1 MNIFILG
8 SDGQLGMSFK
18 KISSEFS
25 HNISFKNKKQVDIT
39 NPKFSIFKEAD
50 FIINCAAYTNV
61 DGAELDKKSAFEIN
75 SFSLQKL
82 SEISNKFQAPLIHY
96 STDYLFNETNEDPIS
111 EICIPDPQSVY
122 AKSKLSGEEVLS
134 KHCDNYLIIRTS
146 WVYSEYGKNFLKTI
160 TEKGLEGDKLKVIN
174 DQIGSPTYAPDISR
188 VTLSLLNKK
197 KKESFGKNLYH
208 FSGDTHISWYQFALK
223 IKEEIEKNGIPFSL
237 ISPIKT
243 QDYASKIV
251 APRPSYSVLDSRK
264 IMSNYSVRSSDFR
277 NGIKN
282 SINCLLSNN
291 NLCNLIK

>member
-1 MNIFILG
+1 MNILILG

-18 KISSEFS
+18 KISSDFS
-25 HNISFKNKKQVDIT
+25 LNISFKNKKQVDIT

-61 DGAELDKKSAFEIN
+61 DGAELDKKTAFEIN
-75 SFSLQKL
+75 SSSLQKL
-82 SEISNKFQAPLIHY
+82 SEISNKFHAPLIHY

-111 EICIPDPQSVY
+111 ETSIPNPQSVY
-122 AKSKLSGEEVLS
+122 AKSKLSGEEILS
-134 KHCDNYLIIRTS
+134 KFCDNYLIIRTS

-160 TEKGLEGDKLKVIN
+160 TEKGLKGDELKVIN

-188 VTLSLLNKK
+188 VTLSLLKRK

-223 IKEEIEKNGIPFSL
+223 IKQEIEKNGISFSS

-243 QDYASKIV
+243 QEYTSKIM

-264 IMSNYSVRSSDFR
+264 IMSNYNVRPSELTY
-277 NGIKN
+277 GIEN
-282 SINCLLSNN
+282 SINCLLSNHK
-291 NLCNLIK
+291 L

>member
-1 MNIFILG
+1 MNILILG

-25 HNISFKNKKQVDIT
+25 LNISFKNKKQVDIT
-39 NPKFSIFKEAD
+39 NPKFSIFKETD

-82 SEISNKFQAPLIHY
+82 SEISNKFHAPLIHY

-111 EICIPDPQSVY
+111 ETSIPNPQSVY
-122 AKSKLSGEEVLS
+122 AKSKLSGEEILS
-134 KHCDNYLIIRTS
+134 KYCDNYLIIRTS

-160 TEKGLEGDKLKVIN
+160 TEKGLKGDKLKVIN

-188 VTLSLLNKK
+188 VTLSLLNGK

-223 IKEEIEKNGIPFSL
+223 IKEEIEKNGISFSS

-243 QDYASKIV
+243 QEYTSKIM
-251 APRPSYSVLDSRK
+251 APRPSYSALDSRK
-264 IMSNYSVRSSDFR
+264 IMSNYNVRPSDLT
-277 NGIKN
+277 NGIEN
-282 SINCLLSNN
+282 SINSLLSDHK
-291 NLCNLIK
+291 L